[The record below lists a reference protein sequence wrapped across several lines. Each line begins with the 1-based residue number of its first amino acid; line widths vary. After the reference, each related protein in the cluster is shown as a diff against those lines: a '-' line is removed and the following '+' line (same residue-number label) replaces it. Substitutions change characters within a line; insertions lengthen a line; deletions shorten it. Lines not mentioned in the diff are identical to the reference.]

1 MSELAYHIIPSSSE
15 VSELAYHIIPSSSE
29 VSELAYHTI
38 PSSSEVSE
46 LASVFST
53 FVTTFHRSFL
63 VS

>member
-1 MSELAYHIIPSSSE
+1 VSELAYHIIPSSSE

-29 VSELAYHTI
+29 VSELA
-38 PSSSEVSE
+38 
-46 LASVFST
+46 SVCST